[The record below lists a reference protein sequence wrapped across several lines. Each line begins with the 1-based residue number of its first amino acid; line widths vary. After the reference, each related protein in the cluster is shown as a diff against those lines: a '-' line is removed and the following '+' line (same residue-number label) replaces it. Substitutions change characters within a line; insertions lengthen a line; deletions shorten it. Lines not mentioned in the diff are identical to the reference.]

1 MAERKYY
8 WIKLK
13 KDFMNSDAVDF
24 LMSQKNGAEY
34 VVLYQMLCLM
44 TVKTNGKLERQLNEV
59 IIPYDAEKIQRDTK
73 YFNIDTVRNALQ
85 LYIHLGLIYKD
96 DNGCLSIA
104 DYENLVGSES
114 GSAERMRRLR
124 NLKASQCDE
133 LSNANVT
140 KLLQKSN
147 ELSDTDIDIDK
158 EIDIDTDKEVIN
170 TNISCNLEVDKNG
183 SYTTKNNVGIPHG
196 CQMVAERL
204 PQVSIGKVSIDKNNK
219 NNISCN
225 KNSEI
230 EVLDQKEMWF
240 ESFWEIYPKHQD
252 KKKAKQKFLKLCT
265 NEKEYKAIMDGLR
278 NVLPVWAKKDTKYI
292 PMPTTWL
299 NGERWNDE
307 VNVNLYE
314 LPF

>member
-1 MAERKYY
+1 
-8 WIKLK
+8 
-13 KDFMNSDAVDF
+13 MNSDAVDF

-104 DYENLVGSES
+104 DYENLVGVES

-124 NLKASQCDE
+124 NLKASQCDG
-133 LSNANVT
+133 LSDANVT
-140 KLLQKSN
+140 KLLQKSD

-170 TNISCNLEVDKNG
+170 TNISCNEN
-183 SYTTKNNVGIPHG
+183 
-196 CQMVAERL
+196 
-204 PQVSIGKVSIDKNNK
+204 SIIK
-219 NNISCN
+219 
-225 KNSEI
+225 
-230 EVLDQKEMWF
+230 VLDQKEMWF

-265 NEKEYKAIMDGLR
+265 DEKKYQEIMQGLR

-307 VNVNLYE
+307 VDLHMEE

>member
-1 MAERKYY
+1 MAERRMFTKKITDDDHFLNLSSPAQALYLHLSMNADDDGFCNQITASMFKAHASVTDLEALLKNRY
-8 WIKLK
+8 IYQFDSGVIVIKHWRMANALRKDRYTPTAFKNEMAMLK
-13 KDFMNSDAVDF
+13 VGE
-24 LMSQKNGAEY
+24 NGAY
-34 VVLYQMLCLM
+34 
-44 TVKTNGKLERQLNEV
+44 KLPDNNDMVAERL
-59 IIPYDAEKIQRDTK
+59 P
-73 YFNIDTVRNALQ
+73 
-85 LYIHLGLIYKD
+85 
-96 DNGCLSIA
+96 NGCQL
-104 DYENLVGSES
+104 
-114 GSAERMRRLR
+114 
-124 NLKASQCDE
+124 
-133 LSNANVT
+133 
-140 KLLQKSN
+140 
-147 ELSDTDIDIDK
+147 
-158 EIDIDTDKEVIN
+158 
-170 TNISCNLEVDKNG
+170 
-183 SYTTKNNVGIPHG
+183 
-196 CQMVAERL
+196 VAERL

-225 KNSEI
+225 ENSVI
-230 EVLDQKEMWF
+230 TVLDQKEMWF

>member
-114 GSAERMRRLR
+114 GSAERVRRFR
-124 NLKASQCDE
+124 NSKALHCNDD
-133 LSNANVT
+133 VT
-140 KLLQKSN
+140 DVKRISN
-147 ELSDTDIDIDK
+147 ELSNTEIDIDK

-170 TNISCNLEVDKNG
+170 TNISCNLEVDKSG
-183 SYTTKNNVGIPHG
+183 SYTAKNNTGIPVGIPT
-196 CQMVAERL
+196 
-204 PQVSIGKVSIDKNNK
+204 VSTGKVRLGKDI

-225 KNSEI
+225 GNSII
-230 EVLDQKEMWF
+230 EVLSQKEMWF

-265 NEKEYKAIMDGLR
+265 DEKKYQEIMDGLR
-278 NVLPVWAKKDTKYI
+278 NVLPVWAKKDNKYI

-307 VNVNLYE
+307 VDLHMEE

>member
-1 MAERKYY
+1 
-8 WIKLK
+8 
-13 KDFMNSDAVDF
+13 MNSDAVDF

-104 DYENLVGSES
+104 DYENLVGVES

-124 NLKASQCDE
+124 NLKASQCDG
-133 LSNANVT
+133 LSDANVT
-140 KLLQKSN
+140 KLLQKSD

-158 EIDIDTDKEVIN
+158 EIEIDTDKEVIN
-170 TNISCNLEVDKNG
+170 TNISCNLEVEKN
-183 SYTTKNNVGIPHG
+183 G

-265 NEKEYKAIMDGLR
+265 DEKKYQEIMQGLR

-307 VNVNLYE
+307 VDLHMEE